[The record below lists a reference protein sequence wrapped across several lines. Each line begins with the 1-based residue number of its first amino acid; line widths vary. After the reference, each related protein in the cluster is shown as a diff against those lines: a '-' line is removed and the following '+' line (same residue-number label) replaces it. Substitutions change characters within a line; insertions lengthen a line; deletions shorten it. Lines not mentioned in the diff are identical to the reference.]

1 MLFDEIKNEDK
12 ELLNVIKN
20 INQLQK
26 IVEKTKREHEK
37 IKNLIDKIYENNF
50 EYDINDIRRLIEFEN
65 NFD

>member
-1 MLFDEIKNEDK
+1 
-12 ELLNVIKN
+12 
-20 INQLQK
+20 LQK